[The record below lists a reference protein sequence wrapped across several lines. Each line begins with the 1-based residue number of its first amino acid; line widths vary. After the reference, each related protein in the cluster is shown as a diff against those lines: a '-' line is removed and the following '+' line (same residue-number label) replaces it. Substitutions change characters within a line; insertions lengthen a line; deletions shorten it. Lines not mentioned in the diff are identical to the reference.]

1 MRIDKDLRPYA
12 IGVLAALVC
21 AVIITAFLMWPAPP
35 PPAAP
40 PKNAPAVARVTPKPE
55 RPVFVPPPA
64 APPPLVYDRNAIDPV
79 IQQLADDL
87 ASKEQPP
94 SRDLEIVNEFITLYS
109 RAFQGNPIG
118 GNEDITAVLTG
129 HNPRKGVLFPPN
141 SPMIVN
147 GQLVDHWGTPY
158 WFHPSSSSRMEI
170 RSAGP
175 DKNLFTADDIIINP
189 SPESPTGGRVGM
201 VQ

>member
-1 MRIDKDLRPYA
+1 MRIDKSLRFYA
-12 IGVLAALVC
+12 IGVLVALVC
-21 AVIITAFLMWPAPP
+21 AIVITVYVLWPAPAPPPLAKAPPVKRTTP

-40 PKNAPAVARVTPKPE
+40 T
-55 RPVFVPPPA
+55 FVPPPVVA
-64 APPPLVYDRNAIDPV
+64 TPPVRDPRAIDPV

-87 ASKEQPP
+87 ASKELPP
-94 SRDLEIVNEFITLYS
+94 TRDLEIVNEFVTLYS

-147 GQLVDHWGTPY
+147 GQIVDHWGTPY
-158 WFHPSSSSRMEI
+158 WFHPSSSTRMEI

-175 DKNLFTADDIIINP
+175 DKSLFTADDIIINP
-189 SPESPTGGRVGM
+189 SPESVTGGKVGM
-201 VQ
+201 TQ